1 MKIESPGVYQS
12 QIDDEIPGITVDN
25 SPESRLDMDIEF
37 QNSQSTD
44 QAESAGMFS
53 GEKQDVFSREELD
66 EAVEMMNHSAA
77 TLDKNIKFNVVLSEN
92 LIQVQISD
100 GESGELIRAIPPDN
114 VLEVRKRVEAFLGL
128 MLDERS

>member
-1 MKIESPGVYQS
+1 MKIELPGVYLS
-12 QIDDEIPGITVDN
+12 QTGDEIWGKSVDN
-25 SPESRLDMDIEF
+25 SPESELDMEIKF

-53 GEKQDVFSREELD
+53 GEEQELFSREELD

-77 TLDKNIKFNVVLSEN
+77 TLDKDIKFNVVPSEN

-128 MLDERS
+128 MLDELG